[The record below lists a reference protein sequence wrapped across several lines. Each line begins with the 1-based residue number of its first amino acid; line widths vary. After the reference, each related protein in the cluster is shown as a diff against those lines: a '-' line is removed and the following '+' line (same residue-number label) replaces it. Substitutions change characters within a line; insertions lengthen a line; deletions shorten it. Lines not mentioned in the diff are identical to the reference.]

1 MITVQ
6 KSEKRRHIE
15 NKERSTWITFDSEN
29 NADPLQDGFGVLKIL
44 NEEIL
49 SPGNGFVLHTTEGMI
64 IITYVREGMI
74 IYKGPLEKPDFLESK
89 EFFQGNAASNTKQY
103 AFNVSQSEDAHVF
116 QCGFSLQGCKM
127 VLNESGHVSNEV
139 ILAKPGVKKLFTH
152 AERQGTLKLIAS
164 NDGRD
169 SSLPIEQDVQM
180 YSTYINKGNHIVH
193 PLKEGR
199 FAWLHVIKGEI
210 LMHNLHLLIGDGAGL
225 SGERSISFTAKGP
238 AEVLLF
244 DLCAQVPENTKK
256 IPEVKLQSAKTR

>member
-15 NKERSTWITFDSEN
+15 NEEQSTWITFDAESMS
-29 NADPLQDGFGVLKIL
+29 DPLRDGFGVLKVL
-44 NEEIL
+44 NEEVL
-49 SPGNGFVLHTTEGMI
+49 SPGNSFTLHTAEGMI

-89 EFFQGNAASNTKQY
+89 EFHQDKVAPNTKQY

-116 QCGFSLQGCKM
+116 QCGFSLEGCKTG
-127 VLNESGHVSNEV
+127 LDEGGYLSSPEGFKKAG
-139 ILAKPGVKKLFTH
+139 IKKLFTH

-164 NDGRD
+164 TDGRD
-169 SSLPIEQDVQM
+169 SSLQIDQDVQM

-193 PLKEGR
+193 PLKIGR
-199 FAWLHVIKGEI
+199 FAWLQVIKGEI
-210 LMHNLHLLIGDGAGL
+210 LMQDLHLLIGDGAGL
-225 SGERSISFTAKGP
+225 SDERSVSFTAKGP

-244 DLCAQVPENTKK
+244 DLCAQFPEKN
-256 IPEVKLQSAKTR
+256 